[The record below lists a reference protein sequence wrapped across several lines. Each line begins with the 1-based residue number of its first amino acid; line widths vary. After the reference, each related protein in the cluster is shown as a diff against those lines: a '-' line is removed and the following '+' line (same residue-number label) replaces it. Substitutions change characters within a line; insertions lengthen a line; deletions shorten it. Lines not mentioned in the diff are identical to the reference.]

1 MVVSTGAEHK
11 YFNPL
16 PLYRGRQH
24 ATRNATHNK
33 NFNPLPLYRGRQFT
47 LLINPSFWYISIHFL
62 YTEEDAIAIPTGPV
76 NAAFQSTSS
85 IQRKTVFHAPG
96 IDTVKFQSTSSI
108 QRKTTRLHLWHIIR
122 YISIHFLYTEE
133 DPDRLSGSYLACNF
147 NPLPLYRG
155 RPLWNTPGTICS
167 TFQSTSSIQRK
178 TRQLSI

>member
-85 IQRKTVFHAPG
+85 IQRKTQTACLVH
-96 IDTVKFQSTSSI
+96 I
-108 QRKTTRLHLWHIIR
+108 WHV
-122 YISIHFLYTEE
+122 ISIHFLYTEE
-133 DPDRLSGSYLACNF
+133 DPSGIHPVQSVPHF

-155 RPLWNTPGTICS
+155 RQDSYQYNNS
-167 TFQSTSSIQRK
+167 H
-178 TRQLSI
+178 